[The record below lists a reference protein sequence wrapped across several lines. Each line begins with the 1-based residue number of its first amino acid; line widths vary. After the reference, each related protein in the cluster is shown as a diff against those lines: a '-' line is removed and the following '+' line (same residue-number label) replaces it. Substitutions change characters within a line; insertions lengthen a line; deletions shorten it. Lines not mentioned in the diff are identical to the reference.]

1 MVRNKEADQAL
12 SKIISETHE
21 AEDRKT
27 REAQAIAFLDN
38 KLYILLQKYGKQ
50 EPTGL
55 EDFRFVTPEIIIPTS
70 SGDIPL
76 KISERYEVVIPSEF
90 RTGKFPVVSD
100 GLEIISGNRNI
111 FVIDR
116 DKNAINWKDEKASLE
131 DTQLIIHSL
140 LPAMEEA
147 YAKLHKP
154 KPILHTPPHSEDIT
168 GLLPPQS
175 PRTSRMFP

>member
-1 MVRNKEADQAL
+1 MSKQEADQAL
-12 SKIISETHE
+12 SKIISETTE
-21 AEDRKT
+21 AEDRRT

-38 KLYILLQKYGKQ
+38 RLHILLQEYGKQ
-50 EPTGL
+50 TPII
-55 EDFRFVTPEIIIPTS
+55 DQKSFQRITPEIIIPTS
-70 SGDIPL
+70 NGDIPL
-76 KISERYEVVIPSEF
+76 RISERKKIQIPSEF
-90 RTGKFPVVSD
+90 RTEEYPIVND

-111 FVIDR
+111 FTIDG

-147 YAKLHKP
+147 YAKLQEP
-154 KPILHTPPHSEDIT
+154 KPVLHTPPHSEGIM

-175 PRTSRMFP
+175 PRNSRMFP